1 MLQGDEQM
9 VRRLLRARADPL
21 LMEDGQTILSLA
33 RSQSADSASSQ
44 ALVALMESAA
54 DKGSADDERS
64 AHVRGATDGRRTAA
78 TGTGGEAVGDGAGSG
93 RSRRGSIR
101 SRRK

>member
-1 MLQGDEQM
+1 MLQGDEPM

-21 LMEDGQTILSLA
+21 LMEEGQTILSLA
-33 RSQSADSASSQ
+33 RSQSAASASSQ

-64 AHVRGATDGRRTAA
+64 AHVRGATDGRRRAA
-78 TGTGGEAVGDGAGSG
+78 TGEAVSDGAGSG